1 MKSYLL
7 DASAFMFL
15 IKKANPQTTIHYV
28 RESMILDL
36 TFYEVGN
43 ALWKESA
50 LIRTLSSSESETLTE
65 NAQTILGNIEKI
77 ENETDSFQQ
86 ILDLAKKEKLT
97 FYDSSYIFF
106 AKEKNL
112 KLVTEDKELYTK
124 GKKYVAVQTTADLM
138 KA

>member
-15 IKKANPQTTIHYV
+15 IKKADAQMAV
-28 RESMILDL
+28 RCLRESMILDL

-43 ALWKESA
+43 AVWKEST
-50 LIRTLSSSESETLTE
+50 LTRMLSSNESEVLTE
-65 NAQTILGNIEKI
+65 TAQTILANMEKVAC
-77 ENETDSFQQ
+77 EADSFRG

-106 AKEKNL
+106 AKEKDL
-112 KLVTEDKELYTK
+112 KLVTEDKELYLK
-124 GKKYVAVQTTADLM
+124 GKKHVAVQTTADLLQ
-138 KA
+138 A